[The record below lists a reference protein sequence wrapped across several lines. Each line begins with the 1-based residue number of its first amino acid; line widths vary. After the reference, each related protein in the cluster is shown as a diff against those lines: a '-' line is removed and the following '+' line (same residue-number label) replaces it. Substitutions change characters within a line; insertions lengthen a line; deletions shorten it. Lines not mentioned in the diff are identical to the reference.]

1 MIRFRRV
8 NYRLSD
14 VSAVSAG
21 MRAGISGLWSVRA
34 AMLAFVALSVGP
46 VMAPAQAA
54 APVPPAAK
62 VWHVADRAGVDR
74 TQSADV
80 RERAAASLYGDAQA
94 YANLSEWEAA
104 QRILEVIVRR
114 YPETRTAALARRDM
128 RRFVER
134 FAVSGHRF
142 SLGGLDDGGRG
153 TPRLAEP
160 LDGADVK
167 LPKRGPKREQGP
179 GADKRP
185 DKRSGTPTIGEWFVR
200 VAPSAPLQD
209 RLRAEVGDRV
219 FFSAHSAKLGQRS
232 QVLLQSIAQWLKR
245 NPSVGIL
252 VEGHAD
258 EPGGDT
264 KTNDRFSRARA
275 IAVRKMLITNGVAPN
290 RVRTVGVGRAQPVA
304 LCNSGA
310 CQAQNRRTVVR
321 LMAPKTATNSR

>member
-14 VSAVSAG
+14 ISAVSAG
-21 MRAGISGLWSVRA
+21 LRAGISGIWSVRA
-34 AMLAFVALSVGP
+34 ATLAFVALSSVGP

-62 VWHVADRAGVDR
+62 VWNVADRAGVDR

-94 YANLSEWEAA
+94 YTNLSEWEAA

-160 LDGADVK
+160 LDGTDVK
-167 LPKRGPKREQGP
+167 LPKRERTREQG
-179 GADKRP
+179 ARP

-200 VAPSAPLQD
+200 VAPAAPLQD

-275 IAVRKMLITNGVAPN
+275 VAVRKMLIANGVAPN

-321 LMAPKTATNSR
+321 LMAPKTATKTR